1 MDCCFGGSG
10 FSLSVAVDC
19 YGLWTRGG
27 CCWVAVD
34 CCLTKSGLS
43 LWVNG
48 GFLWVLVDVFES
60 WVLVAIDVGTGWRLG
75 DCWVCFLASF
85 DALVENLTIRFYFIL
100 LLFLYS

>member
-10 FSLSVAVDC
+10 CSLSVAVDC

-27 CCWVAVD
+27 CCWVAED
-34 CCLTKSGLS
+34 CCLAKSGLS

-48 GFLWVLVDVFES
+48 GFLWVIVDVFES

-85 DALVENLTIRFYFIL
+85 DGQSKFHISL
-100 LLFLYS
+100 